1 MAIASIGFAFIAGVL
16 SSLSPCVLPIL
27 PLVLGAAVTEH
38 KWGPVALAAGLA
50 LSFTI
55 VGLFVAMIGFSIG
68 LDAGVFRNIAA
79 VILIGFGVVM
89 LVPRLQERFA
99 VAASGVST
107 WASDGTVGY
116 AAHGLTGQ
124 LLLGVLLGTVWS
136 PCVGPT
142 LGAASIL
149 AAQGRDLISVVL
161 TMLAF
166 GTGAALPLLL
176 LGLVSRE
183 AVAGWRNRLLGAGER
198 GKSTLGVVAGFAGL
212 VILTGFDK
220 PLETLLVAA
229 SPERLIRLTTSF

>member
-89 LVPRLQERFA
+89 LVPRLRERFA

-107 WASDGTVGY
+107 WASDRTVGY

-142 LGAASIL
+142 LARWSSRCWLSGPAPPCRSCCWGLSRVKPLRDGAIGSLVRESAANLRWAS
-149 AAQGRDLISVVL
+149 S
-161 TMLAF
+161 
-166 GTGAALPLLL
+166 
-176 LGLVSRE
+176 LGLRV
-183 AVAGWRNRLLGAGER
+183 W
-198 GKSTLGVVAGFAGL
+198 
-212 VILTGFDK
+212 
-220 PLETLLVAA
+220 
-229 SPERLIRLTTSF
+229 